1 MTHRRTILP
10 LIALVI
16 AGCAAQAT
24 RAPEAPASQAPAATE
39 AAPQRALDA
48 EGPPGAAAGAPAA
61 ARAPASEPSMPATT
75 KGESTPGAQEDELE
89 LLTRKID
96 GALALSTPNCTTAW
110 SLRDRI
116 CDLAQRLCD
125 LAARSAEPEMAE
137 RCTDGRDRCERATA
151 RVRAGC
157 AD

>member
-1 MTHRRTILP
+1 
-10 LIALVI
+10 
-16 AGCAAQAT
+16 
-24 RAPEAPASQAPAATE
+24 
-39 AAPQRALDA
+39 
-48 EGPPGAAAGAPAA
+48 
-61 ARAPASEPSMPATT
+61 MPATT